1 MSVIDYFRHNAEY
14 WVSRINTE
22 GKLSNAEVKLA
33 KNFVTNAFK
42 WDCNS
47 SAERVAKE
55 LQNKGYVAYIKD
67 TKERKFRAKLDEVIS
82 NRFNI
87 CIDYIRTFAPE
98 IIYTNT
104 HVIVCY
110 TSPTGEKFEKKVERQ
125 PKITIDFLEKTVKEV
140 KEEAKIWLQE
150 KCNETN

>member
-1 MSVIDYFRHNAEY
+1 MNVIDYFKHNAEY

-42 WDCNS
+42 WDCDS

-67 TKERKFRAKLDEVIS
+67 TKERKFRARLDEVIS
-82 NRFNI
+82 NRFNV

-98 IIYTNT
+98 IIYTDDYA
-104 HVIVCY
+104 IVYY
-110 TSPTGEKFEKKVERQ
+110 TSPTGEKFEKKIKRAPE
-125 PKITIDFLEKTVKEV
+125 ITTEFLDKTLEEV